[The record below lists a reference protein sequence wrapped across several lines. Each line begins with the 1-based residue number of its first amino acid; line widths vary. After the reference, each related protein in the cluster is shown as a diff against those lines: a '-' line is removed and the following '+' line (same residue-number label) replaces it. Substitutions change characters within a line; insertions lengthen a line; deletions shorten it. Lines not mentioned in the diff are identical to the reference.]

1 MELLT
6 YCLGIITAL
15 YFLSLWVRNSK
26 GSPWKDIQKL
36 LKDDRDER
44 EAAKW
49 VENDRHYKKLNF

>member
-44 EAAKW
+44 EARKW
-49 VENDRHYKKLNF
+49 VRNQIRK